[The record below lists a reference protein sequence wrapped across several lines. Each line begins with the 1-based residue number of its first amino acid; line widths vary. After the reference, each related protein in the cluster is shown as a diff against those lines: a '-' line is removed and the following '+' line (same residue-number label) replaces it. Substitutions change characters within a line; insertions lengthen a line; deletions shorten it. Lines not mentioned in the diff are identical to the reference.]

1 MYLNN
6 GINELDVI
14 SRSCTLAT
22 LSYINITQQYFCFS
36 NQLLI

>member
-6 GINELDVI
+6 GIHELDVI

-22 LSYINITQQYFCFS
+22 LSYINKTQQYFCFS